1 MGNSSISDE
10 HVFFVALHFTTRVSD
25 SLQNT
30 AVKIL
35 PETFKIEFVD
45 WYYDGSNW
53 QYRNAKNV
61 TANYTVTFTDTS
73 FSVNLGD
80 IPATQGVRIR
90 YDVKAD
96 YVPSSGEV
104 FINKVNLKS
113 KENPG
118 REVEE
123 KTTYR
128 SAGGQAEGYVYGI
141 QIKKVDEKGAP
152 LANAHFDIIREANG
166 EVVDQFTTDENG
178 YATIGQLLR
187 GDYILRETQA
197 PDGYELLDT
206 DVRVSGTEFS
216 QSNQTVVKEIVNKL
230 KPEEPTPTPFSIP
243 VKLRAE
249 KVLEGKELAGND
261 FSFELLQDGQV
272 LDTKQNDAS
281 GKVTF
286 DELVFTEE
294 GTFVYKLRE
303 VNDSQENIVYDETV
317 VTATVTVTRIKD
329 GALAKIEYSTG
340 AVGEKRVLS
349 ATATIVGGAGGLTS
363 GVGHSS
369 EIPAAAS
376 FVNQYVEPTPAS
388 IVLEAHKT
396 FEGRTLNG
404 DDFSFELVN
413 AETNEVI
420 ETAVNDANGKI
431 SFSAIE
437 YASAGEHKYIIREVA
452 GTDINIVYD
461 SKSYTVNV
469 KVTAENDKYVA
480 EVTYETANG
489 LAPTFVN
496 SVKPTP
502 TSINL
507 EARKKLE
514 GRTLNDG
521 EFSFELVN
529 AETNEVIETAV
540 NDANGKISFSAIE
553 YASAGEHKYII
564 REVAGTD
571 INIVYDSK
579 SYTVNVK
586 VTAENDKYVAE
597 VTYETANGLA
607 PTFVNSV
614 KPTPTSINLEAR
626 KKLEGR
632 TLNDGEFSFELVNAE
647 TNEVIETAVND
658 ADGKISFSAIEYA
671 SAGEHNYIIREVK
684 GSDAN
689 IDYDSKSYTVN
700 VKVTA
705 ENDTYV
711 AEVTYEDGSAPTFV
725 NTVKPDPDPDP
736 DPDPTPDPEPTPETP
751 TYSGTMK
758 KQVLPNT
765 GQANHSLISIIGL
778 VLLILVGITSRLL
791 AGYKK

>member
-1 MGNSSISDE
+1 MKYDTEYKFKVDISLDDTVAVNNGDTLIVEVPDAFVILKTDAFTIYDAQGNPAGTAQKDPNSNKIIFTFNDFFEGLNENKQFGFEFNAQVSRRVTNNTEVAPTDSFPIPPVVTPPAQGIYPGEKIAKWGSQDKSDPSLVHWEIRYNPNRESLTNVDIIDTLSSN
-10 HVFFVALHFTTRVSD
+10 HTLVSVD
-25 SLQNT
+25 
-30 AVKIL
+30 KI
-35 PETFKIEFVD
+35 I
-45 WYYDGSNW
+45 YYDAWNPE
-53 QYRNAKNV
+53 RLLTNPAEATPPTIAEAV
-61 TANYTVTFTDTS
+61 TAKPDGTGFTVHFDQIDRIALIQYTTKLTAPGNPSNSVSAVVNGTTVQSIENREVT
-73 FSVNLGD
+73 LGD
-80 IPATQGVRIR
+80 GSGYASGSRSEYIILEAQKTYEGGTLNGGDFEFELVNADTDEVIAT
-90 YDVKAD
+90 VKNNAD
-96 YVPSSGEV
+96 GKVSFPVLKYSS
-104 FINKVNLKS
+104 
-113 KENPG
+113 PG
-118 REVEE
+118 D
-123 KTTYR
+123 YN
-128 SAGGQAEGYVYGI
+128 Y
-141 QIKKVDEKGAP
+141 
-152 LANAHFDIIREANG
+152 IIREVAGTDQTINYDSNEYKVKVNVTVENGKHLGTVTYENG
-166 EVVDQFTTDENG
+166 EIPTFVN
-178 YATIGQLLR
+178 
-187 GDYILRETQA
+187 
-197 PDGYELLDT
+197 
-206 DVRVSGTEFS
+206 
-216 QSNQTVVKEIVNKL
+216 TVK
-230 KPEEPTPTPFSIP
+230 PTPFSIP

-272 LDTKQNDAS
+272 LDKKQNDAS

-363 GVGHSS
+363 GVGHTS

-376 FVNQYVEPTPAS
+376 FVNQYVE
-388 IVLEAHKT
+388 
-396 FEGRTLNG
+396 
-404 DDFSFELVN
+404 
-413 AETNEVI
+413 
-420 ETAVNDANGKI
+420 
-431 SFSAIE
+431 
-437 YASAGEHKYIIREVA
+437 
-452 GTDINIVYD
+452 
-461 SKSYTVNV
+461 
-469 KVTAENDKYVA
+469 
-480 EVTYETANG
+480 
-489 LAPTFVN
+489 
-496 SVKPTP
+496 
-502 TSINL
+502 
-507 EARKKLE
+507 
-514 GRTLNDG
+514 
-521 EFSFELVN
+521 
-529 AETNEVIETAV
+529 
-540 NDANGKISFSAIE
+540 
-553 YASAGEHKYII
+553 
-564 REVAGTD
+564 
-571 INIVYDSK
+571 
-579 SYTVNVK
+579 
-586 VTAENDKYVAE
+586 
-597 VTYETANGLA
+597 
-607 PTFVNSV
+607 
-614 KPTPTSINLEAR
+614 PTPTSINLEAR

-725 NTVKPDPDPDP
+725 NTVKPDPDP
-736 DPDPTPDPEPTPETP
+736 TPDPEPTPETP

-778 VLLILVGITSRLL
+778 VLLILVGITSKLL